1 MTYSQH
7 GEDDFLARLFWTPSR
22 PAGFKRA
29 GFYVDVGCND
39 PKIGNNTYFFYLLGW
54 RGVCIDP
61 HQAFGEVYMK
71 ERPEDVFV
79 GCAIA
84 EHDGDVTLHYGEH
97 LTLSSLLPSERN
109 SNQCKVPSRRLDTLF
124 KTLGVPA
131 EFDILSVDVE
141 GYEVEALRT
150 NDFTAHRPRVIVV
163 EYQTMGEVKLEL
175 QRVLLDL
182 GYHTVHMTKGNMIA
196 INSLADDWRQL

>member
-84 EHDGDVTLHYGEH
+84 EHDGDVDIRDIEVFIGRPVEWRLLFRDSPSMAPPLAHPEQADNP
-97 LTLSSLLPSERN
+97 LFSFSASSSTRSNFSLCSAAATRLPS
-109 SNQCKVPSRRLDTLF
+109 SRL
-124 KTLGVPA
+124 
-131 EFDILSVDVE
+131 
-141 GYEVEALRT
+141 EA
-150 NDFTAHRPRVIVV
+150 
-163 EYQTMGEVKLEL
+163 
-175 QRVLLDL
+175 
-182 GYHTVHMTKGNMIA
+182 
-196 INSLADDWRQL
+196 